1 MQDLCSLLRIIY
13 NFILNLESVQE
24 SLYSAAL
31 KERDAVIEY
40 EEKENAATGFEI
52 DLQIEEEA
60 EERKLKFNH
69 YLNSVKEQIKQLAKQ
84 YNEFIQKY
92 LNHLATSSNMNL
104 QLLSVRL
111 NFNDFYKIT

>member
-1 MQDLCSLLRIIY
+1 MCSLLRIIY

-31 KERDAVIEY
+31 KERDALIEY
-40 EEKENAATGFEI
+40 DKKAESVTDGFGI
-52 DLQIEEEA
+52 NLKIEREA
-60 EERKLKFNH
+60 EERRLKFNH
-69 YLNSVKEQIKQLAKQ
+69 FLNAVKEQVKQLAKQ

-111 NFNDFYKIT
+111 NFNDYYKIT

>member
-1 MQDLCSLLRIIY
+1 MLRIIY

-24 SLYSAAL
+24 SLYTAAL
-31 KERDAVIEY
+31 RERIALMEY
-40 EEKENAATGFEI
+40 ERKAESADGFGI
-52 DLQIEEEA
+52 DLKTDREA

-69 YLNSVKEQIKQLAKQ
+69 FLNSVKEQVKQLAKQ

-92 LNHLATSSNMNL
+92 LKQLATSPNMNL